1 MNNSTYECFQR
12 AARIETLAQ
21 ELYAGLAETYV
32 GRPHLRDLFAQLAE
46 EERQHALRIWL
57 LARHQGNSPWAAE
70 AVGKIVAGLSDM
82 AVELESMRD
91 DFEKGGEVPDP
102 GAVLARI
109 VDVER
114 RFGFIHADQMARTGD
129 AAVSGLFTALASQ
142 DARHQ
147 ALIEG
152 ARSRDP
158 ARDLGN

>member
-1 MNNSTYECFQR
+1 
-12 AARIETLAQ
+12 
-21 ELYAGLAETYV
+21 
-32 GRPHLRDLFAQLAE
+32 
-46 EERQHALRIWL
+46 
-57 LARHQGNSPWAAE
+57 
-70 AVGKIVAGLSDM
+70 
-82 AVELESMRD
+82 VELESMRD
-91 DFEKGGEVPDP
+91 DFEKGGEAPDP